1 MTGSGSSILIK
12 DSKNEV
18 VNYKFDSNNI
28 GGRKPAIYEPKTV
41 LFDFKD
47 INSVF
52 LFTDGIVDQIGIE
65 NKKGYGLKQLKELIK
80 TIDINDEDS
89 AKKVVLT
96 SFENWKG
103 TKHQTDDIT
112 LIGIKFG

>member
-1 MTGSGSSILIK
+1 MAT
-12 DSKNEV
+12 
-18 VNYKFDSNNI
+18 
-28 GGRKPAIYEPKTV
+28 PAVKAFLLEKRFLSLLTCDHNKS
-41 LFDFKD
+41 LNF
-47 INSVF
+47 NSVF